1 MGGYFGAVSTRDITM
16 DVFYGTDY
24 HSHLGTR
31 RGGMA
36 LFDPETGFKREIR
49 NRENSPFRTKF
60 ESAITQMHGIAGI
73 GTISDTDPQPLIIRS
88 NLGTYAIVFV
98 GRINNQATL
107 VKQYLAFSGG
117 HFEEMSGGRINSAE
131 ILASMIDQKSD
142 FVSGIKFAQDA
153 IEGSASIMILKE
165 DGTIIAAR
173 DKYGRT
179 PMLIGKDE
187 DGHSISFESFA
198 YEKLGYQTASV
209 SAETGENVERFV
221 KMLEGK
227 TAAFVGQSGVGKSSL
242 INRILGTDQRVGDL
256 NSKYNRGNHTTNH
269 ALMLDGPGFTLID
282 TPGFREISVPH
293 DDPHLVA
300 QSFPGFVKAS
310 AKCAYDGCLHVNEP
324 DCEVRRLVEKGKINA
339 DRYESYLRMLDT
351 MEDRLPVWGR
361 NWGRKCSKGQQ

>member
-1 MGGYFGAVSTRDITM
+1 MIVLNKCDILLTE
-16 DVFYGTDY
+16 DE
-24 HSHLGTR
+24 LER
-31 RGGMA
+31 
-36 LFDPETGFKREIR
+36 
-49 NRENSPFRTKF
+49 F
-60 ESAITQMHGIAGI
+60 E
-73 GTISDTDPQPLIIRS
+73 L
-88 NLGTYAIVFV
+88 Y
-98 GRINNQATL
+98 
-107 VKQYLAFSGG
+107 K
-117 HFEEMSGGRINSAE
+117 
-131 ILASMIDQKSD
+131 
-142 FVSGIKFAQDA
+142 
-153 IEGSASIMILKE
+153 
-165 DGTIIAAR
+165 
-173 DKYGRT
+173 
-179 PMLIGKDE
+179 
-187 DGHSISFESFA
+187 
-198 YEKLGYQTASV
+198 KLGYQTASV

-256 NSKYNRGNHTTNH
+256 NAKYNRGNHTTNH

-300 QSFPGFVKAS
+300 QSFPEFVKAS